1 MDKQSKAPGVYR
13 VILCVLTLA
22 PAPVFYAIWQPYNTC
37 LLQLPTAGGVW
48 TAA

>member
-22 PAPVFYAIWQPYNTC
+22 PATAED
-37 LLQLPTAGGVW
+37 PTAKRSASLMMTQRQMTFV
-48 TAA
+48 